1 MARLSTGKVG
11 LAEAIQA
18 ALVHES
24 TLHDRLLLANR
35 KQLAR
40 QEPLRALNE
49 LVDLDGQLLREAR
62 RRARACAERE
72 AALILTT
79 KFSRRTSYD
88 AVRVRQRIVSSRTSL
103 LKMLDCIDGQ
113 RAILREEAISVLE
126 GHMGPMMKRIRTL
139 RQRLQANR
147 SKAEDLSKSA
157 GSQAG
162 KGLRNVKTHHIA
174 ALVRNDQNELL
185 LAENKLRE
193 LEGITL
199 TTFKQPSAIL
209 CGSGLVSLDQSLFA
223 APKLAVSR
231 LQAIARAAER
241 AAKGDFDGVAW
252 NVALSK
258 GQGSDD
264 GATNNGRAWTTA
276 QWQVGER
283 RRLAAIRA
291 RRAVAW

>member
-1 MARLSTGKVG
+1 M
-11 LAEAIQA
+11 
-18 ALVHES
+18 
-24 TLHDRLLLANR
+24 
-35 KQLAR
+35 
-40 QEPLRALNE
+40 
-49 LVDLDGQLLREAR
+49 
-62 RRARACAERE
+62 
-72 AALILTT
+72 
-79 KFSRRTSYD
+79 
-88 AVRVRQRIVSSRTSL
+88 
-103 LKMLDCIDGQ
+103 
-113 RAILREEAISVLE
+113 
-126 GHMGPMMKRIRTL
+126 
-139 RQRLQANR
+139 
-147 SKAEDLSKSA
+147 SKSA

-258 GQGSDD
+258 GQGLWRR
-264 GATNNGRAWTTA
+264 GQPGLPR
-276 QWQVGER
+276 GR
-283 RRLAAIRA
+283 RRC
-291 RRAVAW
+291 